1 MRRHFPGTLFS
12 VSPSIVK
19 LMPSCLLTN
28 ERVAWYGTWK
38 YGTFIMVAVAAT
50 NVGDIRADFDPDIS
64 TNNQDNLEVSEKIY
78 EEPKIFR
85 QVFEL
90 NNNIFERINLDV
102 ETSLASST
110 LVLLWSS
117 FMKRHVR

>member
-1 MRRHFPGTLFS
+1 
-12 VSPSIVK
+12 
-19 LMPSCLLTN
+19 
-28 ERVAWYGTWK
+28 
-38 YGTFIMVAVAAT
+38 MVAVAAT

-90 NNNIFERINLDV
+90 NNNIFIELI
-102 ETSLASST
+102 
-110 LVLLWSS
+110 
-117 FMKRHVR
+117 

>member
-1 MRRHFPGTLFS
+1 MRRQAGGCIHPLSRFHSPADWKVSMRRHFPGTLFS

-90 NNNIFERINLDV
+90 NNNIFIELI
-102 ETSLASST
+102 
-110 LVLLWSS
+110 
-117 FMKRHVR
+117 